1 VCVYL
6 CFLIF
11 GLNRMGNRVV
21 LIPLHVVQVLEAF
34 LIGLETKNSI
44 EVLNSNWDLKLVT
57 RYLAYIWYERSTTQ
71 IDRPRINNST
81 CDYILEKFH

>member
-1 VCVYL
+1 MTGRVYL

-44 EVLNSNWDLKLVT
+44 EVLNSN
-57 RYLAYIWYERSTTQ
+57 
-71 IDRPRINNST
+71 
-81 CDYILEKFH
+81 